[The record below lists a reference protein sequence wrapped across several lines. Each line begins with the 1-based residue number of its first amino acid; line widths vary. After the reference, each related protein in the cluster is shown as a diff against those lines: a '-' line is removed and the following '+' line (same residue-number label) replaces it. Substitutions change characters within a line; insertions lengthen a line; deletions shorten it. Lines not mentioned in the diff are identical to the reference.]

1 MLWFYAGEILEVKGK
16 KKKKKKK
23 GVVLPVYIA
32 VFTLSVLING

>member
-16 KKKKKKK
+16 KKRKKK